1 MMFLDT
7 KALMTQAAE
16 RGYGKSAKT
25 PKTIAQMHE
34 MALEAREVFRPE
46 LFEDPNYQPRMS
58 SCL

>member
-1 MMFLDT
+1 
-7 KALMTQAAE
+7 
-16 RGYGKSAKT
+16 
-25 PKTIAQMHE
+25 